1 MANNVLAFAES
12 RGGDLRKVAY
22 ESVTVARVLADA
34 TGGDVHV
41 VVAGPPGIAAR

>member
-22 ESVTVARVLADA
+22 ESVTVARVLAD
-34 TGGDVHV
+34 GKELLVYG
-41 VVAGPPGIAAR
+41 R